1 MITESHFLL
10 SIAIELCWRP
20 PSIHSTPASTI
31 EKGTQPRFSFQE
43 LLKSAVLSSFQWGLL
58 CVFKETYTFAL

>member
-31 EKGTQPRFSFQE
+31 ERERSTGFPFRNMATS
-43 LLKSAVLSSFQWGLL
+43 
-58 CVFKETYTFAL
+58 